1 MSAESKKSVGWTIV
15 LVILGVAVFY
25 GGAKWAAFLVPA
37 AVLVWYGARPR
48 LRSGR
53 N

>member
-15 LVILGVAVFY
+15 LMILGVASLY
-25 GGAKWAAFLVPA
+25 AGGKWLLVLVPA
-37 AVLVWYGARPR
+37 AVLVWYGARPG